1 MALINEGASFPSYMW
16 AVVRL
21 LLTFGGKLDE
31 KTAMLLLTPPTL
43 PAGETEEYND
53 AVKTLVDLGIVTAPG
68 GTVVLTPTARAL
80 SIDDVAGFNELLRRS
95 ALNSARNVGL
105 AESDDLD
112 GPKDL
117 VRALAWF
124 LTRDPVT
131 PLDWDAVGQFQDGA
145 FPGHLPPPFVN
156 NFRWSRFVYWAPAL
170 GLAAQPLLDEGGP
183 VRLVPD
189 CTVAVRE
196 TVLGLWKMGQVVS
209 PSEAVDRI
217 IEELPVL
224 PGGAYSRSLG
234 LAVPQDKV
242 SRSLSNALLTGD
254 EAGWITLDRQSDAG
268 DVIFL
273 ADAGGTRI
281 GVSNVTINGSE

>member
-1 MALINEGASFPSYMW
+1 
-16 AVVRL
+16 
-21 LLTFGGKLDE
+21 
-31 KTAMLLLTPPTL
+31 MLLLTPPTL